1 MTGKAKHGL
10 SYTPEYRVWQ
20 TMRLRCTE
28 PSNPAWKDYGGRG
41 ITICRQ
47 WLDSPEQF
55 LADLGPKPSAA
66 HELDRRDNDGPYS
79 PDNCRWVVR
88 KVNCRNRRSNRLIEF
103 RGETKP
109 LAEWAEEF
117 ELPRDTLK
125 KRMDAGWT
133 PEQALT
139 IPARPKARAGE
150 AKPKKQAACADCGTQ
165 TYGKRCKSC
174 ENKRR
179 WNAGEYS

>member
-66 HELDRRDNDGPYS
+66 HMARR
-79 PDNCRWVVR
+79 V
-88 KVNCRNRRSNRLIEF
+88 L
-103 RGETKP
+103 
-109 LAEWAEEF
+109 
-117 ELPRDTLK
+117 RDTL
-125 KRMDAGWT
+125 T
-133 PEQALT
+133 HEQRGNA
-139 IPARPKARAGE
+139 INM
-150 AKPKKQAACADCGTQ
+150 AATELFEIL
-165 TYGKRCKSC
+165 RNSHH
-174 ENKRR
+174 E
-179 WNAGEYS
+179 